1 MKCDL
6 FVVLFFYIKVMGTK
20 HSAAAQLNIL
30 QLSVLIKR
38 EKHAI
43 PIEKYASLFIFFY
56 KIKKRFGWNIA

>member
-6 FVVLFFYIKVMGTK
+6 FFVLFFYIKVMGTK

-43 PIEKYASLFIFFY
+43 PIEKYASLLIFF
-56 KIKKRFGWNIA
+56 IK